1 MPTHD
6 LIATLQ
12 ARFEQNSARHPEMA
26 CEKLSALEEMERTG
40 GALFRDRRYDRGFI
54 YHNGAS
60 SYFAARGFRASLP
73 V

>member
-1 MPTHD
+1 MKK
-6 LIATLQ
+6 LLQTLK

-26 CEKLSALEEMERTG
+26 WEKLSTLEEMERTG
-40 GALFRDRRYDRGFI
+40 GALFRDRRPDRGFI